1 MYQITSESFVAD
13 DAQRQINREWR
24 RAKAAVAFC
33 DAINGTDF
41 SRADNRVSGGIELT
55 MSLRAPDGIW
65 HSTERTVDDATLR
78 DMDGLNIMPEEFMAQ
93 LVISMRRHLENQIA
107 KGN

>member
-1 MYQITSESFVAD
+1 MYQITSDSFVAD
-13 DAQRQINREWR
+13 DAQRQMNREWR

-33 DAINGTDF
+33 DAIDGTDF
-41 SRADNRVSGGIELT
+41 SRSDNRVSGGIELT
-55 MSLRAPDGIW
+55 MSMRAPDGIW

-107 KGN
+107 EGN